1 MYAFVYLDKSKKNEI
16 LPILFDLLYANM
28 SLIAP
33 SNSSYE
39 TERREFLTEVS
50 SALEKEPRKIILC
63 YCKGELAGF
72 LMYYTR
78 DTLLM
83 IEEVQLKKQYQ
94 NTMLFFRLCRYLIAN
109 LPENIEKIESFV
121 HRENANSLSLQATLG
136 MEIIRCENPLFHHL
150 QGDAQAIA
158 KRFER
163 G

>member
-63 YCKGELAGF
+63 CCKGELAGF

-78 DTLLM
+78 DALVM

-94 NTMLFFRLCRYLIAN
+94 NTMLFFRLCSFLAAE
-109 LPENIEKIESFV
+109 LPESIEQIESFV
-121 HRENANSLSLQATLG
+121 HKENVYSLSLQTSLG
-136 MEIIRCENPLFHHL
+136 MRIIGTENSKLYHLCGDAKIIRN
-150 QGDAQAIA
+150 
-158 KRFER
+158 RFER

>member
-63 YCKGELAGF
+63 HCKDELAGF

-78 DTLLM
+78 ENLLM
-83 IEEVQLKKQYQ
+83 IEEIQLKKEYQ
-94 NTMLFFRLCRYLIAN
+94 KTMAFYRLCSFLATN
-109 LPENIEKIESFV
+109 LPEGIERIESFV
-121 HRENANSLSLQATLG
+121 HKENVYSLSLQAKLG
-136 MEIIRCENPLFHHL
+136 MKKIDTENPKLYHLCGDAKIIRT
-150 QGDAQAIA
+150 
-158 KRFER
+158 RFER